1 MLDIAGIFKN
11 SVPNAERLL
20 EFGFVA
26 SGGSYH
32 YSRQLA
38 VANFVMQITIAADN
52 AISVRVI
59 DQESRDEYVLIHTPV
74 ASGSFIGSVVTA
86 CEDVLREIARDCCD
100 HQVFTSSQ
108 AQQIIDYVGHKYHDQ
123 LEFLWQ
129 KFPDNAIFRR
139 QDNRKWY
146 AALLTVAAGKL
157 GLDSDGKVASN
168 DKIEIIDLR
177 ATAQEVQA
185 LVDGKTYLPG
195 YHMNK
200 KTWYTICL
208 NGSVPTEELLARLDA
223 SYQLAAAK

>member
-86 CEDVLREIARDCCD
+86 CEDILREIARNCCD

-123 LEFLWQ
+123 LEFLWE

-157 GLDSDGKVASN
+157 GLASD

-200 KTWYTICL
+200 KTGIPFALMAPCPPRSFLHALMPAT
-208 NGSVPTEELLARLDA
+208 G
-223 SYQLAAAK
+223 

>member
-1 MLDIAGIFKN
+1 MLDIAGIFKK

-26 SGGSYH
+26 RGGSYH
-32 YSRQLA
+32 YSRRLA
-38 VANFVMQITIAADN
+38 VDNFVMQITIAADN
-52 AISVRVI
+52 AISVQVI
-59 DQESRDEYVLIHTPV
+59 DQESHDEYVLIHTPV

-86 CEDVLREIARDCCD
+86 CEDVLREIARDCYD
-100 HQVFTSSQ
+100 YRAFTSSQ
-108 AQQIIDYVGHKYHDQ
+108 AQQIIDYVGQKYHDQ
-123 LEFLWQ
+123 PEFLWQ
-129 KFPDNAIFRR
+129 KFSDNAIFRL

-146 AALLTVAAGKL
+146 AALLTVAAGRL
-157 GLDSDGKVASN
+157 GLDSNGKVASD

-223 SYQLAAAK
+223 SYRLVAAK